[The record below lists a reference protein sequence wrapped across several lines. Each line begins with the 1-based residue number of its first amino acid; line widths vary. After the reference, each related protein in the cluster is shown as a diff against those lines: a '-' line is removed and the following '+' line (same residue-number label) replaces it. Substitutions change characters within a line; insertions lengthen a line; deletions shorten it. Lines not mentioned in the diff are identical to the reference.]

1 MPLRDS
7 VRQLPVCPPHSGCF
21 LRLFC
26 ARRHPAVCCSL
37 VRHRADF
44 RSEIKNRASVSLLPF
59 RHCHGFSFRWVF
71 NALPRTASLSPNQVK
86 RAANGRVTDSGFKKK
101 AMKTTNL
108 KIEASAPANVRP
120 SSRSKTGNS
129 GQLQR
134 LDFQKREANR
144 RLPTTEVL
152 NLLEREAPLLF
163 RLAQIVGNWV
173 WIQFPEKQPREITSM
188 LAQIGFH

>member
-1 MPLRDS
+1 
-7 VRQLPVCPPHSGCF
+7 
-21 LRLFC
+21 
-26 ARRHPAVCCSL
+26 
-37 VRHRADF
+37 
-44 RSEIKNRASVSLLPF
+44 
-59 RHCHGFSFRWVF
+59 
-71 NALPRTASLSPNQVK
+71 
-86 RAANGRVTDSGFKKK
+86 
-101 AMKTTNL
+101 MKTTNL

-120 SSRSKTGNS
+120 SSVSKSGNS

-188 LAQIGFH
+188 LAQIGFHWNKNRQVWQHPCGVFCDQAADYDPRKRYGSHAAAA

>member
-1 MPLRDS
+1 M
-7 VRQLPVCPPHSGCF
+7 HFAHGI
-21 LRLFC
+21 
-26 ARRHPAVCCSL
+26 AVCQSG
-37 VRHRADF
+37 
-44 RSEIKNRASVSLLPF
+44 EASS
-59 RHCHGFSFRWVF
+59 
-71 NALPRTASLSPNQVK
+71 K
-86 RAANGRVTDSGFKKK
+86 RQGDGQRFQKK

-188 LAQIGFH
+188 LAQIGFHWNKNRQVWQHPCGVFCDQAADYDPRKRYGSHAAAA